1 MILLIG
7 IILSIVELKR
17 ENENKLLFFN
27 IAIIVIS
34 LFIFLYKEKI
44 PSITSMIEILK
55 RYLNG

>member
-17 ENENKLLFFN
+17 ENESKLLFFN

>member
-27 IAIIVIS
+27 IVIIVIS

-44 PSITSMIEILK
+44 PSITSMIEIIK

>member
-17 ENENKLLFFN
+17 ENENKLLFIN
-27 IAIIVIS
+27 IAMIVIS

-44 PSITSMIEILK
+44 PSITSIIEIIK

>member
-1 MILLIG
+1 MILLTG

-44 PSITSMIEILK
+44 PSITSMIEIIK

>member
-17 ENENKLLFFN
+17 ENESKLLFFN

-44 PSITSMIEILK
+44 PSITSMIEIIK

>member
-27 IAIIVIS
+27 IAMIVIS

-44 PSITSMIEILK
+44 PSITSIIEIVK

>member
-27 IAIIVIS
+27 IAMIVIS
-34 LFIFLYKEKI
+34 IFIFLYKEKI
-44 PSITSMIEILK
+44 PSITSMIEIIK

>member
-44 PSITSMIEILK
+44 PSITSIIEIIK

>member
-44 PSITSMIEILK
+44 PSITSMIEIIK

>member
-27 IAIIVIS
+27 IAMIVIS

-44 PSITSMIEILK
+44 PSITSIIEIIK

>member
-34 LFIFLYKEKI
+34 IFIFLYKEKI
-44 PSITSMIEILK
+44 PSITSMIEIIK

>member
-27 IAIIVIS
+27 IAMIIIS

-44 PSITSMIEILK
+44 PSFTSIIEIIK